1 MGYLSDDKFHGRVV
15 DDKGAILKE
24 GIAVRGRGEVCV
36 RGPNIFKG
44 YYRAPGKTAE
54 VLEADGWYHTGDVGC
69 WLPDGSLK
77 IVDRKKNIFKLSQG
91 EYVAAEKIE
100 NVYCKSDW
108 VASMF
113 VYGDSLQSCL
123 VGIIVP
129 DEVVLKRWAA
139 DHIKTGRVDVAAL
152 CEHEDVRKEIMADLK
167 RVAADAGLRG
177 FEKIK
182 AFHLEA
188 AAWTPDDIASVL
200 TPTFKLKRNVAKER
214 YGKEIEAMYASGI
227 GVVAGR
233 TGVKQE

>member
-1 MGYLSDDKFHGRVV
+1 MVILSKAGTCAVV
-15 DDKGAILKE
+15 L
-24 GIAVRGRGEVCV
+24 
-36 RGPNIFKG
+36 
-44 YYRAPGKTAE
+44 AP
-54 VLEADGWYHTGDVGC
+54 VF
-69 WLPDGSLK
+69 SL
-77 IVDRKKNIFKLSQG
+77 FLSRSCF
-91 EYVAAEKIE
+91 AR
-100 NVYCKSDW
+100 
-108 VASMF
+108 VAS
-113 VYGDSLQSCL
+113 L